1 MNSIKK
7 QLTLLPDLPGCYLM
21 KNASNQVIY
30 VGKAKNL
37 KNRVRSYFVGAHNEK
52 TTKLVSEIHDF
63 SYIVTRTEHES
74 LILELN
80 LIKQYSPRFNIR
92 LMDDK
97 TYPYIELTDETYP
110 KLQIVRQ
117 KQSNSRIFGPYPNVY
132 AARETVRLLNQL
144 YPLRKCDTLPNKTC
158 LYFHIGQCLAPCV
171 FKDVNYDHYVSQIIN
186 FLKGDTKEVL
196 KKLQEN
202 MVEASEKM
210 LFEKAAEYRDMIHHI
225 EHTTEKQLI
234 NLNDGLNR
242 DVIAYASND
251 TDCAVEIFKLRDGK
265 LIDHIQTVFNYTLD
279 PNETILSYLNQLYE
293 TDVPDELCCH
303 ISMTQTQIEDLYG
316 SKVIFPQKGDKHKL
330 TLLAHKNAVQ
340 SLEHHFMLN
349 RHQDDQKHLGLQKL
363 SQTLTKDVTRID
375 VFDNA
380 QLFGTAPISAVIV
393 YDTEN
398 FEKKSYRKYHL
409 KTTTNDDYQA
419 MREVTYRRYQKLMV
433 ESGTFPDVILVDGGL
448 GQVHAA
454 EEVITELGLEIP
466 VCGLKKNKRHQLEGL
481 VYLGQTKILKP
492 NDVLFKFLIKLS
504 EEVHRFAITF
514 HRKTRDKL
522 AYASK
527 LDDIEGIGPKRKARL
542 IQQFGTF
549 ERIQEASFEALKQ
562 SGLPEALIKKIKEHA

>member
-1 MNSIKK
+1 
-7 QLTLLPDLPGCYLM
+7 
-21 KNASNQVIY
+21 
-30 VGKAKNL
+30 
-37 KNRVRSYFVGAHNEK
+37 
-52 TTKLVSEIHDF
+52 
-63 SYIVTRTEHES
+63 
-74 LILELN
+74 
-80 LIKQYSPRFNIR
+80 
-92 LMDDK
+92 
-97 TYPYIELTDETYP
+97 
-110 KLQIVRQ
+110 
-117 KQSNSRIFGPYPNVY
+117 
-132 AARETVRLLNQL
+132 
-144 YPLRKCDTLPNKTC
+144 
-158 LYFHIGQCLAPCV
+158 
-171 FKDVNYDHYVSQIIN
+171 
-186 FLKGDTKEVL
+186 
-196 KKLQEN
+196 
-202 MVEASEKM
+202 
-210 LFEKAAEYRDMIHHI
+210 
-225 EHTTEKQLI
+225 
-234 NLNDGLNR
+234 
-242 DVIAYASND
+242 
-251 TDCAVEIFKLRDGK
+251 
-265 LIDHIQTVFNYTLD
+265 
-279 PNETILSYLNQLYE
+279 
-293 TDVPDELCCH
+293 
-303 ISMTQTQIEDLYG
+303 
-316 SKVIFPQKGDKHKL
+316 
-330 TLLAHKNAVQ
+330 
-340 SLEHHFMLN
+340 
-349 RHQDDQKHLGLQKL
+349 
-363 SQTLTKDVTRID
+363 VTRID

-393 YDTEN
+393 YDTKN

-433 ESGTFPDVILVDGGL
+433 ESGAFPDVILVDGGL

-514 HRKTRDKL
+514 HRKTSDKL

>member
-21 KNASNQVIY
+21 KNASEQVIY

-63 SYIVTRTEHES
+63 SYILTRTEHES

-80 LIKQYSPRFNIR
+80 LIKQYSPKYNIR

-97 TYPYIELTDETYP
+97 TYPYIELTDEMYP
-110 KLQIVRQ
+110 KLQVVRQ
-117 KQSNSRIFGPYPNVY
+117 KQSNSRVFGPYPNVY

-144 YPLRKCDTLPNKTC
+144 YPLRKCETLPNKTC
-158 LYFHIGQCLAPCV
+158 LYYHIGQCLAPCV
-171 FKDVNYDHYVSQIIN
+171 FKEVNYDNYVTQIVN

-196 KKLQEN
+196 NKLKDN
-202 MVEASEKM
+202 MVEASEAM

-242 DVIAYASND
+242 DVLAFASNE
-251 TDCAVEIFKLRDGK
+251 TDCAIEIFKLRDGK

-279 PNETILSYLNQLYE
+279 SSETIMSYLNQLYE
-293 TDVPDELCCH
+293 FEIPDELCCH
-303 ISMTQTQIEDLYG
+303 VSMASTAIEETYG
-316 SKVIFPQKGDKHKL
+316 SKVLFPQKGNKHQL
-330 TLLAHKNAVQ
+330 TLLAHKNATQ
-340 SLEHHFMLN
+340 SLEHHFMLH

-363 SQTLTKDVTRID
+363 SQALLKEVTRID

-380 QLFGTAPISAVIV
+380 QLFGAAPISAVIV
-393 YDTEN
+393 YDTKQ

-409 KTTTNDDYQA
+409 KTTKNDDYQA
-419 MREVTYRRYQKLMV
+419 MREVIYRRYQKLLV
-433 ESGTFPDVILVDGGL
+433 ESGQFPDVILVDGGI

-454 EEVITELGLEIP
+454 EEVIQELALDIP

-481 VYLGQTKILKP
+481 VYQGHTKQLKP
-492 NDVLFKFLIKLS
+492 NDMLFKFLIKLS

-522 AYASK
+522 AYTSK
-527 LDDIEGIGPKRKARL
+527 LDEIEGIGPKRKARL

-549 ERIQEASFEALKQ
+549 ERIQEASEDTLKQ
-562 SGLPEALIKKIKEHA
+562 SGIPDAIIKKIKEHS